1 MELRKV
7 TATARP
13 ESGKGASARLRK
25 TGLIPAVAYGK
36 NLPVQSL
43 SIAPGD
49 LSSVLS
55 SPHGRNSVI
64 ELDVTG
70 EKKLTVLIREFQ
82 YHPLS
87 RELLH
92 ADFVQIALDQPV
104 DVDVPLEPVG
114 KAKGVIDGGVLR
126 QVYRRVP
133 VRCLPE
139 KIPVKLVHDVT
150 TLELNQ
156 HILAKDIAVPEGV
169 TIRLPPEQTVLAVAM
184 EKLVVEE
191 EEVKP
196 ADAAAAAAAAT
207 GAAAAG
213 ATGAAPEGE
222 KAEGE
227 ADAKGAGKKPEKK

>member
-1 MELRKV
+1 MELRKFNAAV
-7 TATARP
+7 RA
-13 ESGKGASARLRK
+13 ENGKGASARLRK
-25 TGLIPAVAYGK
+25 TGHIPAVAYGK
-36 NLPVQSL
+36 GQPAQTL
-43 SIAPGD
+43 SISPSD
-49 LSSVLS
+49 LSSVLKS
-55 SPHGRNSVI
+55 EHGRNSVI
-64 ELDVTG
+64 ELDVAG
-70 EKKLTVLIREFQ
+70 QSKLTVLIRDFQ

-92 ADFVQIALDQPV
+92 ADFVHIALDEPV
-104 DVDVPLEPVG
+104 DVDVPLDATG
-114 KAKGVIDGGVLR
+114 KAKGVVDGGILR

-150 TLELNQ
+150 ALGLNE
-156 HILAKDIAVPEGV
+156 HVLAKDIAVPEGV

-184 EKLVVEE
+184 EKQQVE

-196 ADAAAAAAAAT
+196 ADAAAAAAGAT

-213 ATGAAPEGE
+213 ATGAAPAGD

-227 ADAKGAGKKPEKK
+227 GDAKGKKADKK

>member
-1 MELRKV
+1 MELRKFA
-7 TATARP
+7 ATVRAD
-13 ESGKGASARLRK
+13 SGKGAAARLRK
-25 TGLIPAVAYGK
+25 TGFIPAVAYGK

-43 SIAPGD
+43 SISPSD
-49 LSSVLS
+49 LTSVLTS
-55 SPHGRNSVI
+55 DHGRNSVI
-64 ELDVTG
+64 ELDVAG
-70 EKKLTVLIREFQ
+70 QKKLTVLIRDFQ

-104 DVDVPLEPVG
+104 DVDVPLDATG
-114 KAKGVIDGGVLR
+114 KAKGVVDGGILR
-126 QVYRRVP
+126 QVFRRVP

-156 HILAKDIAVPEGV
+156 HVLVKDLAVPEGV
-169 TIRLPPEQTVLAVAM
+169 TIRLPQDQTVLAVAM

-191 EEVKP
+191 EEAKP
-196 ADAAAAAAAAT
+196 ADAAAAAAGAT
-207 GAAAAG
+207 GAAAPG
-213 ATGAAPEGE
+213 ATGAAPAGE

-227 ADAKGAGKKPEKK
+227 AEAKGDKKKPEKK

>member
-7 TATARP
+7 TATVRP

-43 SIAPGD
+43 SIKPSD

-55 SPHGRNSVI
+55 SAHGRNSVI
-64 ELDVTG
+64 ELDVAG
-70 EKKLTVLIREFQ
+70 DKKLTVLIREFQ

-114 KAKGVIDGGVLR
+114 KAKGVVDGGILR

-156 HILAKDIAVPEGV
+156 HILAKDVAVPEGV

-184 EKLVVEE
+184 EKQLVEE

-196 ADAAAAAAAAT
+196 ADAAAAAAAAP
-207 GAAAAG
+207 GAAAG
-213 ATGAAPEGE
+213 APGAAPEGE

-227 ADAKGAGKKPEKK
+227 AEAKGAGKKPEKK